1 MQGEFRGDFTRDT
14 HHAFK
19 HFSRV
24 LMQQGRVH
32 LDADWN
38 EQTAILLRYLQTLA
52 ADLIGPHGGPADPV
66 DLDGKPSSFRISLDP
81 SLPNDFIIGAG
92 HYYVHGILCELGSTP
107 VPILSIS
114 IEGSSIN
121 IAEWCPDG
129 YDFVEGQYVE
139 VSASKP
145 TSPGIPPPVIAK
157 ITDISAVGTPTLG
170 AERTL
175 VLAPLGN
182 ASLNQFIPPT
192 LPVLRRITT
201 YKTQPDYPLAST
213 ETGSP
218 SGLVYLD
225 VWERHITCIE
235 DDTIRE
241 VALGGPDTATRAKI
255 VWQVK
260 TDPNFKLCPD
270 KPSWADF
277 LDRHQPRNRGWLKA
291 RAKQTSVSTD
301 PCIILPESS
310 YRGVENQLYRI
321 EIHKGN
327 GPADSTFK
335 WSRDNSSREFPIKS
349 LVGPVATLGYLWRDS
364 RSALNVND
372 WVEIVDDSTALL
384 GKPGV
389 LMQIDSVGDPSSMTV
404 TLKPPLVSS
413 TPQYKE
419 GDQSHPLLRRWNYKG
434 GASTAGQP
442 TLGLDGALNLEEGKW
457 LELEDGTQVNF
468 VSASP
473 DNRYRTGDYW
483 IIPARTATGDVEWPS
498 EKHADGTPVL
508 DGDDNPVPAA
518 IPPHGIE
525 HHYAPLYVFSAAGGG
540 ANPDCRKH
548 FKTVVGL
555 TP

>member
-14 HHAFK
+14 HYAFK

-38 EQTAILLRYLQTLA
+38 EQTSILLRYLQTLA
-52 ADLIGPHGGPADPV
+52 ADLIGPHGGPLDP
-66 DLDGKPSSFRISLDP
+66 DGIGFSSFGIIPYSSLT
-81 SLPNDFIIGAG
+81 NDFIIGAG

-107 VPILSIS
+107 VAILS

-145 TSPGIPPPVIAK
+145 TSPSILPVIAQ
-157 ITDISAVGTPTLG
+157 ITHISAVGAPTVG

-175 VLAPLGN
+175 ALAPLGN
-182 ASLNQFIPPT
+182 ASLNQFIPLTLT

-201 YKTQPDYPLAST
+201 YKTQPDYPLPST
-213 ETGSP
+213 ENP
-218 SGLVYLD
+218 ISGLVYLD

-235 DDTIRE
+235 DDSIRE

-260 TDPNFKLCPD
+260 VDPKLTACPGD
-270 KPSWADF
+270 PAAWAAF
-277 LDRHQPRNRGWLKA
+277 LNKYQPRNRGWLRA

-310 YRGVENQLYRI
+310 YRGAENQLYRI
-321 EIHKGN
+321 EIHTGN
-327 GPADSTFK
+327 GPANSTFK

-349 LVGPVATLGYLWRDS
+349 LVGSVATLGYLWRDS
-364 RSALNVND
+364 RSALQVND

-384 GKPGV
+384 GVPGV
-389 LMQIDSVGDPSSMTV
+389 LMQVDSVGDPSSMTV
-404 TLKPPLVSS
+404 TLRPPLVGS

-419 GDQSHPLLRRWNYKG
+419 GDQSHPLLRRWNYHAG
-434 GASTAGQP
+434 SSATVGQP
-442 TLGLDGALNLEEGKW
+442 TLGGDGALKLKEGGW
-457 LELEDGTQVNF
+457 LELEDGIQVSF

-483 IIPARTATGDVEWPS
+483 IIPARIATGDVEWPP

-508 DGDDNPVPAA
+508 DGDGNPVPAA

-525 HHYAPLYVFSAAGGG
+525 HHYAPLYVFSAPGGG
-540 ANPDCRKH
+540 ANPNCRKH
-548 FKTVVGL
+548 FKTVVEL

>member
-38 EQTAILLRYLQTLA
+38 EQTSILLRYLQTLA
-52 ADLIGPHGGPADPV
+52 ADLIGPHGGPVDP
-66 DLDGKPSSFRISLDP
+66 DGIGFSSFGIIPDSSLT
-81 SLPNDFIIGAG
+81 NDFIIGAG
-92 HYYVHGILCELGSTP
+92 HYYVHGILCQLGSTP
-107 VPILSIS
+107 VAILS

-145 TSPGIPPPVIAK
+145 TGPGIPQPVIAK
-157 ITDISAVGTPTLG
+157 ITGISAVGAPTLG

-175 VLAPLGN
+175 ALAPLGN

-201 YKTQPDYPLAST
+201 YKTQPDYSLPST

-235 DDTIRE
+235 DDAIRE

-260 TDPNFKLCPD
+260 VDPKFTACPGD
-270 KPSWADF
+270 PASWAVF
-277 LDRHQPRNRGWLKA
+277 LDKYQPRNRGWLKA
-291 RAKQTSVSTD
+291 RAKQNAVSTD

-310 YRGVENQLYRI
+310 YRGVENQLYRV

-327 GPADSTFK
+327 GPTDSTFK

-349 LVGPVATLGYLWRDS
+349 LLGSVATLGYLWRDS
-364 RSALNVND
+364 RSALQVND
-372 WVEIVDDSTALL
+372 WVEIVDDSSVLMGT
-384 GKPGV
+384 PGV
-389 LMQIDSVGDPSSMTV
+389 LRQVESVGDPSSMTV
-404 TLKPPLVSS
+404 TLKPPLPG
-413 TPQYKE
+413 TPQYNE

-434 GASTAGQP
+434 GSAAAGQP
-442 TLGLDGALNLEEGKW
+442 TLGTDNALNLQEGTW
-457 LELEDGTQVNF
+457 LELEDGIQVYF
-468 VSASP
+468 VKASP

-483 IIPARTATGDVEWPS
+483 IIPARIATGDVEWPP

-508 DGDDNPVPAA
+508 DADGNPVTAA
-518 IPPHGIE
+518 LPPHGIE
-525 HHYAPLYVFSAAGGG
+525 HHYAPLCILSVAGGVIT
-540 ANPDCRKH
+540 ATPDCRRS
-548 FKTVVGL
+548 FKTVFGL
-555 TP
+555 THP